1 MLYDDFDTQITP
13 EELHEPDTHMD
24 DNFETDNDLNAHDW
38 DEEERQWDFV
48 NDPDEPDDMETGDY
62 MVGGGCP
69 YDEGSDRDNWEDQQ
83 VFNDH
88 EW

>member
-1 MLYDDFDTQITP
+1 MLPDDFDTQITP
-13 EELHEPDTHMD
+13 EELPQPDEFID
-24 DNFETDNDLNAHDW
+24 DLFETDNYPYVPD
-38 DEEERQWDFV
+38 
-48 NDPDEPDDMETGDY
+48 DEPDDMETGDY
-62 MVGGGCP
+62 MLGGGCP